1 MRSRLG
7 IVVWM
12 GIAATV
18 PLAGQALQGPTA
30 EGWQAYVAA
39 TEARV
44 VRQRGEALTFSEP
57 VTRGKVVVEQVK
69 MRGPRGDL
77 DVPGATI
84 NHWRG
89 VVLIP
94 GASLDDMLAR
104 LEREPPGLKQP
115 DVVSS
120 AVLESRP
127 GWARVS
133 LRLHRSFVLSAVFDT
148 EHEVTFL
155 RQSRTRAS
163 SQSTAT
169 RIVELDSAGTPR
181 ERAKRPDE
189 DRGLLW
195 RWNAYWRYE
204 QVERGVL
211 VECESLTLSR
221 PVPGI
226 LDFVVSPL
234 MSKLARESM
243 DRTLAALRERFGSAP
258 DRGGF

>member
-169 RIVELDSAGTPR
+169 RIVSWTARERLGSEPSGPTRTGDCSGGGMPIGATSRSSAGC
-181 ERAKRPDE
+181 
-189 DRGLLW
+189 W
-195 RWNAYWRYE
+195 WNANRSPSAGPCQGSWT
-204 QVERGVL
+204 
-211 VECESLTLSR
+211 SSSR
-221 PVPGI
+221 
-226 LDFVVSPL
+226 
-234 MSKLARESM
+234 R
-243 DRTLAALRERFGSAP
+243 
-258 DRGGF
+258 